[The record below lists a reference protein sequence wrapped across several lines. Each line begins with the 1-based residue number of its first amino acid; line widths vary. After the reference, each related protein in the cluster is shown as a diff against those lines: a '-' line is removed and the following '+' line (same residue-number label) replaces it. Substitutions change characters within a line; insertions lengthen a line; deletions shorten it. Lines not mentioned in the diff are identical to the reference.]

1 MMKRT
6 LSAAFLGF
14 LLLYFAFPS
23 PSFADSYYKG
33 FLYTYQNNTYMMV
46 PARGVFQS
54 MGAEVKWFGD
64 TQTVEIT
71 KDDLKIVLQ
80 INSTKAVVNGKSV
93 EMPVPAIIKND
104 STFLPLRFLAELIG
118 GNKVKWEDATQTA
131 VIPFNDSAIY
141 VRAVDYDAEIQSFST
156 KINGISVT
164 GVKIPYNSPY
174 RPAVVL
180 ANNQIGTTQS
190 LYDMA
195 KSYNASV
202 AINGTFF
209 SAYNGHPDP
218 WNTIIKSGK
227 VVHVGN
233 IGTVFGFTADGR
245 VKMEKLR
252 IKIEG
257 GTNGSYSWPNNW
269 YAYGFNHTPNE
280 NGVYIFTPEWGTRLG
295 FSYGINVVVENG
307 VVKDI
312 KENQDVNIPANGYV
326 INLTGS
332 EEYLARVFEVGK
344 TVEYRIVYTDADG
357 NKVDWSDVVEAVG
370 AGPTLVRNGE
380 INVDPA
386 GEGFTEAKILS
397 LSFAR
402 SAIGVTPQGD
412 ILLVTVPNA
421 TVYQL
426 VQIMKQLGA
435 YNAMNLDGG
444 ASSGLYFKGKY
455 LTAPGRNLSNALIF
469 YK

>member
-1 MMKRT
+1 M
-6 LSAAFLGF
+6 
-14 LLLYFAFPS
+14 
-23 PSFADSYYKG
+23 
-33 FLYTYQNNTYMMV
+33 
-46 PARGVFQS
+46 
-54 MGAEVKWFGD
+54 
-64 TQTVEIT
+64 
-71 KDDLKIVLQ
+71 
-80 INSTKAVVNGKSV
+80 
-93 EMPVPAIIKND
+93 
-104 STFLPLRFLAELIG
+104 
-118 GNKVKWEDATQTA
+118 
-131 VIPFNDSAIY
+131 
-141 VRAVDYDAEIQSFST
+141 
-156 KINGISVT
+156 
-164 GVKIPYNSPY
+164 
-174 RPAVVL
+174 
-180 ANNQIGTTQS
+180 
-190 LYDMA
+190 
-195 KSYNASV
+195 
-202 AINGTFF
+202 
-209 SAYNGHPDP
+209 
-218 WNTIIKSGK
+218 
-227 VVHVGN
+227 
-233 IGTVFGFTADGR
+233 
-245 VKMEKLR
+245 
-252 IKIEG
+252 
-257 GTNGSYSWPNNW
+257 
-269 YAYGFNHTPNE
+269 
-280 NGVYIFTPEWGTRLG
+280 
-295 FSYGINVVVENG
+295 VENG

-402 SAIGVTPQGD
+402 SAIGVTHQGD

-426 VQIMKQLGA
+426 AQIMKQLGA

-455 LTAPGRNLSNALIF
+455 LTTPGRNLSNALIF